1 MIIRLPK
8 TNKYISTLTNPP
20 RELLVAAGENVAG
33 KMVELWEQ
41 GRGGDG
47 VPMKGYSYEYSKKK
61 IKSGRNATVDM
72 NWTGEM
78 TQSMG
83 TKRVTKY
90 SAIVSVSGGR
100 ADGKNNLDILRGNV
114 KWRPNL
120 MSEGKE
126 TIKAAKSAIVDW
138 LKKNIGGTP

>member
-1 MIIRLPK
+1 MIIKFTK

-20 RELLVAAGENVAG
+20 RELLIAAGENVAG
-33 KMVELWEQ
+33 TMVKLWEQ

-47 VPMKGYSYEYSKKK
+47 VPMKK
-61 IKSGRNATVDM
+61 ISDKYAKVKSASGRNAKIDM
-72 NWTGEM
+72 NWTGDLVD
-78 TQSMG
+78 SIG

-90 SAIVSVSGGR
+90 SAIVSASGDR
-100 ADGKNNLDILRGNV
+100 ADGKNNLNILRGNV

-126 TIKAAKSAIVDW
+126 TIKAAKTAIVDW